1 MRCRY
6 GHRVTDPLEDQGDI
20 RAAQAARQESGSA
33 DAPAAEI
40 RLALADIDCKER
52 TDMVGRLDRARA
64 EIDRKTIA
72 DNQLAL
78 TEDRERLD
86 RQLELAARI
95 VEESGR

>member
-1 MRCRY
+1 
-6 GHRVTDPLEDQGDI
+6 
-20 RAAQAARQESGSA
+20 
-33 DAPAAEI
+33 
-40 RLALADIDCKER
+40 
-52 TDMVGRLDRARA
+52 MVGRLDRARA